1 MQLVLP
7 LLLVLLSLPP
17 HLLLPAHV
25 CHEEL
30 VLLLLV
36 EAPPRVLRLRLH
48 LARLVLEARVLRC
61 VHVRQSR
68 HLLINKRLPPRL
80 ARAESLLL
88 AVAQHRPSMVLL
100 MDEVDAALDE
110 VNAKRVA
117 ELLKEISK
125 TSQVI
130 AISHRVEFQ
139 KVADHFVELRK
150 NGSYTAVG
158 GKKK

>member
-1 MQLVLP
+1 MR
-7 LLLVLLSLPP
+7 
-17 HLLLPAHV
+17 
-25 CHEEL
+25 
-30 VLLLLV
+30 V
-36 EAPPRVLRLRLH
+36 ET
-48 LARLVLEARVLRC
+48 
-61 VHVRQSR
+61 
-68 HLLINKRLPPRL
+68 KRLFESLVPALELELECDDPEAL
-80 ARAESLLL
+80 EENGARFKVRSSAAGREWRTGLSELSGGQKTMLNLSLLL